1 MYQEVELNSGLKGIF
16 SPKTFNSATKQSPKK
31 LIDIVK
37 HNMSFKKRRESL
49 QNPRAQILSPRVT
62 TSNPTNLLTK
72 DIIEHKIKNDPLQMK
87 RRLNKLAQ
95 GIYGN
100 QRMGHDNSVPT
111 FANLNS
117 PELSSRSIGD
127 FLVEDDNSD
136 VATPRRKT
144 VTHRS
149 RSSNNF
155 NEDDFDFAIV
165 LSPSAEYALWAN
177 ELDFRSEIDGD
188 WEGIRVGIR

>member
-1 MYQEVELNSGLKGIF
+1 M
-16 SPKTFNSATKQSPKK
+16 
-31 LIDIVK
+31 
-37 HNMSFKKRRESL
+37 
-49 QNPRAQILSPRVT
+49 T

-72 DIIEHKIKNDPLQMK
+72 EVIEHKIKHDPLQTK
-87 RRLNKLAQ
+87 QRLNKLAQ

-111 FANLNS
+111 FANL
-117 PELSSRSIGD
+117 SSLATTSGTFGEFLGGD
-127 FLVEDDNSD
+127 DDLD
-136 VATPRRKT
+136 AAMPRRRT

-177 ELDFRSEIDGD
+177 ELDFRSEIDGEWD
-188 WEGIRVGIR
+188 GVRVGVR